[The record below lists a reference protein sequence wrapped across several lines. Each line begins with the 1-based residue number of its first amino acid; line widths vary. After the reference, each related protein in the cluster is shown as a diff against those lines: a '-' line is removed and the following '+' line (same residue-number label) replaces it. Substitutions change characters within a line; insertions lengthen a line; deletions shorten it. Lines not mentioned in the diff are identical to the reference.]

1 MVCLKLRRGDREQRP
16 EADAPRRLGTVSP
29 SRLRGRMTA
38 TCFTARPA
46 LDAALDAAL
55 VEALVEVETS

>member
-1 MVCLKLRRGDREQRP
+1 MVCLKLRRGDREQLDQRP
-16 EADAPRRLGTVSP
+16 TRPRRLGTVSP

-46 LDAALDAAL
+46 LDAAL

>member
-1 MVCLKLRRGDREQRP
+1 MVCLKLRRGDREQLDQRP
-16 EADAPRRLGTVSP
+16 TRRAGWGTVSP

-46 LDAALDAAL
+46 LDAAL

>member
-16 EADAPRRLGTVSP
+16 EADAPRRGTVSP

-46 LDAALDAAL
+46 LDAAL

>member
-1 MVCLKLRRGDREQRP
+1 MVCLKLRRGDREQRGQRP
-16 EADAPRRLGTVSP
+16 TPRRLGTVSP

-46 LDAALDAAL
+46 LDAAL

>member
-1 MVCLKLRRGDREQRP
+1 
-16 EADAPRRLGTVSP
+16 
-29 SRLRGRMTA
+29 MTA

-46 LDAALDAAL
+46 LDAAL